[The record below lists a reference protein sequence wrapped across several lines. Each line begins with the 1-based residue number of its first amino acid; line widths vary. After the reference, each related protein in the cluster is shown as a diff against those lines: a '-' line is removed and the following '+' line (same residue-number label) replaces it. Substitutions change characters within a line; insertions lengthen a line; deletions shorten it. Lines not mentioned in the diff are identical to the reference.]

1 MTKVILIA
9 MALALGACSQS
20 DTQKVRSE
28 LKTSGEEL
36 KKEVKSDAE
45 LAKREAIKAGHQA
58 REEAQ
63 KVKKDLNS
71 KN

>member
-1 MTKVILIA
+1 MNRVVLFAIA
-9 MALALGACSQS
+9 VALGACSQT
-20 DTQKVRSE
+20 DTDKVRSE
-28 LKTSGEEL
+28 LKTSGDQL

-45 LAKREAIKAGHQA
+45 MAKR
-58 REEAQ
+58 EAQ

>member
-1 MTKVILIA
+1 VLFAIA
-9 MALALGACSQS
+9 VALGACSQS
-20 DTQKVRSE
+20 DTDKVRSE
-28 LKTSGEEL
+28 LKTSGDQL

-45 LAKREAIKAGHQA
+45 MAKR
-58 REEAQ
+58 EAQ